1 MLFEKDEDLELQPK
15 RTKTVM
21 ISLGIHVLVLIFLV
35 LNPDLLTSPP
45 KRIIKVN
52 AEDYDLSRE
61 NLTELVVPPEARPK
75 PAVPNKPLV
84 QPPAPQPKPE
94 QQPPPQQQPQPQ
106 PQQAPPPP
114 PPPPP
119 PKPQAP
125 PPVIGPEDIIKDG
138 ARPDAPPNRASRGDT
153 TEQAR
158 AGAGGQQQQQQQQ
171 LPPRPES
178 KAQQAQTEKP
188 LPQIAQNTNPN
199 AMQLPGGNIMDS
211 ARKTVQQQMEEE
223 RRRVG
228 AGPTQGPRTGLPAGQ
243 EDPDFST
250 EEPKILSDTHGYD
263 FGPYMNQVV
272 NRVRQNWYTLIPE
285 IARLGKRG
293 KVVLIFTIT
302 KNGTIANLRH
312 AADSGSQPLDKAA
325 EGSITLS
332 NPFAQLPN
340 TFEGDHLDLQF
351 TFLYNIR

>member
-52 AEDYDLSRE
+52 AEDYDLSKE
-61 NLTELVVPPEARPK
+61 NLTELVVPPDARPR

-84 QPPAPQPKPE
+84 QPPAPQPKAE
-94 QQPPPQQQPQPQ
+94 QQQPPPQQQPQPQ

-125 PPVIGPEDIIKDG
+125 PPVIGPEDIIKEG

-158 AGAGGQQQQQQQQ
+158 AGAGGQQQQQ
-171 LPPRPES
+171 LPPRPEPS

-211 ARKTVQQQMEEE
+211 ARKTVQEQMEEE
-223 RRRVG
+223 RRRIG
-228 AGPTQGPRTGLPAGQ
+228 AGAAQGPRTGLPAGQ
-243 EDPDFST
+243 EDPNFST
-250 EEPKILSDTHGYD
+250 EEPTILSDQRGYD

-272 NRVRQNWYTLIPE
+272 NRVRANWYTMIPE

-293 KVVLIFTIT
+293 KVVLVFTIT
-302 KNGTIANLRH
+302 KSGTIANLRQVLNSGTQALDN
-312 AADSGSQPLDKAA
+312 AAV
-325 EGSITLS
+325 GSIQLS

-340 TFEGDHLDLQF
+340 NFDGDHLDLQF
-351 TFLYNIR
+351 TFLYNTR

>member
-1 MLFEKDEDLELQPK
+1 MLFEQDEDLELQPK
-15 RTKTVM
+15 RTKTVV

-52 AEDYDLSRE
+52 LEDYDLSKE
-61 NLTELVVPPEARPK
+61 NLTELVVPPDARPK
-75 PAVPNKPLV
+75 RPVPNKPLV
-84 QPPAPQPKPE
+84 QPHPPQRNPK
-94 QQPPPQQQPQPQ
+94 QQHPPPQQQPQPQ

-125 PPVIGPEDIIKDG
+125 PPVIGPDDIIKEG

-153 TEQAR
+153 PEQAR
-158 AGAGGQQQQQQQQ
+158 AGAGGQQQQQQQ

-199 AMQLPGGNIMDS
+199 ALQLPGGNIMDS

-272 NRVRQNWYTLIPE
+272 N
-285 IARLGKRG
+285 
-293 KVVLIFTIT
+293 
-302 KNGTIANLRH
+302 
-312 AADSGSQPLDKAA
+312 
-325 EGSITLS
+325 
-332 NPFAQLPN
+332 
-340 TFEGDHLDLQF
+340 
-351 TFLYNIR
+351 

>member
-45 KRIIKVN
+45 KRIIKVMG
-52 AEDYDLSRE
+52 EDYDLSKE

-94 QQPPPQQQPQPQ
+94 QQQPPPQQQPQPPPQPQQQ
-106 PQQAPPPP
+106 PQQAPPPPP

-125 PPVIGPEDIIKDG
+125 PPVIGPNDIIKEK

-158 AGAGGQQQQQQQQ
+158 NGA
-171 LPPRPES
+171 
-178 KAQQAQTEKP
+178 
-188 LPQIAQNTNPN
+188 
-199 AMQLPGGNIMDS
+199 
-211 ARKTVQQQMEEE
+211 
-223 RRRVG
+223 
-228 AGPTQGPRTGLPAGQ
+228 
-243 EDPDFST
+243 
-250 EEPKILSDTHGYD
+250 
-263 FGPYMNQVV
+263 
-272 NRVRQNWYTLIPE
+272 
-285 IARLGKRG
+285 
-293 KVVLIFTIT
+293 
-302 KNGTIANLRH
+302 
-312 AADSGSQPLDKAA
+312 
-325 EGSITLS
+325 
-332 NPFAQLPN
+332 
-340 TFEGDHLDLQF
+340 
-351 TFLYNIR
+351 

>member
-119 PKPQAP
+119 KPQAP
-125 PPVIGPEDIIKDG
+125 PPVIGPEDIIKEG

-158 AGAGGQQQQQQQQ
+158 NGAGGQQQQQQPQ
-171 LPPRPES
+171 LPPRPEPS
-178 KAQQAQTEKP
+178 KAEQAQAEK
-188 LPQIAQNTNPN
+188 PQIAQNTNPN
-199 AMQLPGGNIMDS
+199 AMQLPGGNIMDGL
-211 ARKTVQQQMEEE
+211 RKTVQQQMEEE
-223 RRRVG
+223 RRRSNTG
-228 AGPTQGPRTGLPAGQ
+228 TAQGPRTGLPAGQ
-243 EDPDFST
+243 EDPNFST
-250 EEPKILSDTHGYD
+250 EEPTILSDTRGYD

-272 NRVRQNWYTLIPE
+272 NRVRANWYTLIPE

-302 KNGTIANLRH
+302 KNGTIANLRQVANSGTQALDN
-312 AADSGSQPLDKAA
+312 AAV
-325 EGSITLS
+325 GSIQLS

-340 TFEGDHLDLQF
+340 NFDGDHLDLQF

>member
-52 AEDYDLSRE
+52 AEDYDLSKE
-61 NLTELVVPPEARPK
+61 NLTELVVPPDARPK

-119 PKPQAP
+119 KPQAP
-125 PPVIGPEDIIKDG
+125 PPVIGPDDIIKEG

-158 AGAGGQQQQQQQQ
+158 AGAGGQQQQPPP
-171 LPPRPES
+171 PPRPEPS
-178 KAQQAQTEKP
+178 KAQQAQSEKP

-199 AMQLPGGNIMDS
+199 AMRLPGGNIMDS
-211 ARKTVQQQMEEE
+211 ARKTVQEQIEEE
-223 RRRVG
+223 
-228 AGPTQGPRTGLPAGQ
+228 
-243 EDPDFST
+243 
-250 EEPKILSDTHGYD
+250 
-263 FGPYMNQVV
+263 
-272 NRVRQNWYTLIPE
+272 
-285 IARLGKRG
+285 
-293 KVVLIFTIT
+293 
-302 KNGTIANLRH
+302 
-312 AADSGSQPLDKAA
+312 
-325 EGSITLS
+325 
-332 NPFAQLPN
+332 
-340 TFEGDHLDLQF
+340 
-351 TFLYNIR
+351 

>member
-1 MLFEKDEDLELQPK
+1 
-15 RTKTVM
+15 VM

-75 PAVPNKPLV
+75 PAVPKPLV

-94 QQPPPQQQPQPQ
+94 QQQPPPQQQPQPQPQ

-125 PPVIGPEDIIKDG
+125 PPVIGPDDIIKEG

-171 LPPRPES
+171 LPPRPDPS
-178 KAQQAQTEKP
+178 KGQQAQAEKP

-223 RRRVG
+223 RRRIG
-228 AGPTQGPRTGLPAGQ
+228 AGTAQGPRTGLPAGQ
-243 EDPDFST
+243 EDPNFST
-250 EEPKILSDTHGYD
+250 EEPTILSDTRGYD

-272 NRVRQNWYTLIPE
+272 NRVRQNWYASIPE

-302 KNGTIANLRH
+302 KNGTIANLRL
-312 AADSGSQPLDKAA
+312 AANSGSQPLDNAA
-325 EGSITLS
+325 VAGIQLS
-332 NPFAQLPN
+332 NPFSQLPN
-340 TFEGDHLDLQF
+340 NFDGDHLDLQF